1 MPSQEPK
8 TCSFCGQTSHVM
20 IASSNGVSICEN
32 CIKQMYKVTA
42 RNNVER
48 ITEREEKT
56 KGQKLLRPSQIKTF
70 LDEYVV
76 GQDEAKL
83 SLSVAVY
90 NHYKRIN
97 EPEDD
102 VEIQKSNVLMIGPTG
117 SGKTYLVQTLAK
129 IIGVPFAT
137 ADATSMTEA
146 GYVGGDV
153 EDILSRL
160 LANADGDID
169 MAEKGIVYIDEID
182 KLSKDPSASARQKD
196 VSGGGVQQALLKLLE
211 GSVVEVP
218 VRSEKPSF
226 MPGSAAKAQ
235 IDTSNILF
243 ICGGAFE
250 GLMESI
256 QKPESRPIGFGKKEE
271 VRSSSR
277 IETSDLVKYGLMPE
291 FIGRLPVVTVLNPL
305 DKKAMIN
312 ILTKP
317 KNAIIKQ
324 YQKLLF
330 MDGIYLDFDQKALE
344 HIAEKALK
352 KGSGARGLRSIMESC
367 MTRIMFEAPD
377 MKNVDRIQI
386 MESTVETG
394 VPIVMQKKR
403 KSSAK

>member
-137 ADATSMTEA
+137 ADATSMTET

-160 LANADGDID
+160 LANANGDID

-226 MPGSAAKAQ
+226 MPGFAAMAQ

-250 GLMESI
+250 GLMDSI

-271 VRSSSR
+271 VRSSSQ